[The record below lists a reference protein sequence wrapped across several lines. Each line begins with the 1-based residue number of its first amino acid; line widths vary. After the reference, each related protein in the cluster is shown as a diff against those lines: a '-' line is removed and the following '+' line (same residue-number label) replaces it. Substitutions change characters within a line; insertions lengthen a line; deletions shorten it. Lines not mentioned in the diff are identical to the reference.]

1 MSRENV
7 ETVVRFIDAYNRR
20 DVEGM
25 LEDLDPAVEWHPAL
39 PLVLGEATVY
49 QGHEG
54 AREWLRNLYDVA
66 DKAEVEYSEIR
77 DLGERVLGIGH
88 MRIRGSGSGAETDS
102 PFAHVTAFGENGQ
115 VIQIWTYLDPKEA
128 LDAVGL
134 SE

>member
-54 AREWLRNLYDVA
+54 
-66 DKAEVEYSEIR
+66 KAEVEYSEIR